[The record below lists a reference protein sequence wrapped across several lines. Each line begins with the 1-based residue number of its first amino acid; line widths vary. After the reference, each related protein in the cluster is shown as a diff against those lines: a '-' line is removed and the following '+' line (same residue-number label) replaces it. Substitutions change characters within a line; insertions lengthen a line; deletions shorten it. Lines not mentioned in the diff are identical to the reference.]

1 MEIQRLII
9 DTDAGIDDAIAL
21 MIALSRPDVHVLG
34 ISTVTGNVAV
44 DQVTNNV
51 LKILDHMR
59 KDILVY
65 KGAPLP
71 IVSKPIPVSDLM
83 GVDGLGNA
91 YDDLPFTGRTASSEP
106 GALALIRLVHEAKTK
121 GDFTLVALGPL
132 TNLALAIRIDPTFAR
147 NVPRLVIMG
156 GAMHAQGNIT
166 ASAEFNFYADPEAA
180 TIVFEAGFSD
190 LWVLPWETAVKYLH
204 LWDDYEAMSNLGTAN
219 SEFYRMITAHI
230 SSILKEG
237 MGLPGMPLPDPLA
250 MAVALNPGAATKTD
264 HVPVS
269 VEVTGEIG
277 RGLMAIDWYRSVKS
291 EPNAHVISEVD
302 FKFVLKLLRD
312 CMAHT

>member
-21 MIALSRPDVHVLG
+21 MIALSIPDVHVLG

-132 TNLALAIRIDPTFAR
+132 TNLALAIRID
-147 NVPRLVIMG
+147 
-156 GAMHAQGNIT
+156 AQGNIT

-180 TIVFEAGFSD
+180 AIVFEAGFSD

-250 MAVALNPGAATKTD
+250 MAVALNSGAATKTD

-269 VEVTGEIG
+269 VEVTGKIG
-277 RGLMAIDWYRSVKS
+277 RGLMAIDWYRSIKS

-302 FKFVLKLLRD
+302 FEFVLKLLRD